1 MRRSRSTI
9 ESTIENVRTILMSYN
24 EQKRIFTE
32 KGYPCLFKNPALY
45 KRASVCSQLNET
57 IPEILRVFPSPLG

>member
-1 MRRSRSTI
+1 
-9 ESTIENVRTILMSYN
+9 MSYN

-32 KGYPCLFKNPALY
+32 NGHPCLFKNPALY